1 MNILTGTLPH
11 SSNYKRGRNAK
22 IKYIVIHYTA
32 NKGDTAL
39 ANVKYFANNAVT
51 ASAHFFV
58 DESCI
63 YSSVPVSDT
72 AYHCGGGLQTN
83 GGHSFYKL
91 CTNSNSIGIEM
102 CLLDKKGNVKNNVY
116 IKCTE
121 LVRELMKKYNIPPER
136 VIRHWDVTGKECP
149 KPFIGDNNA
158 YWQDFKSRLSE
169 EGLDMEELKR
179 LSAKIDELGKALEQI
194 SAKQP
199 KIYHYGAEIPVWAK
213 SALYKAQQKGIF
225 KGASEGDL
233 NISEDSLKTLVY
245 FERAGI
251 I

>member
-1 MNILTGTLPH
+1 MEIIKGLLPNEN
-11 SSNYKRGRNAK
+11 NYKHGRNAK

-39 ANVKYFANNAVT
+39 ANVKYFANNIVK

-121 LVRELMKKYNIPPER
+121 LVRELMKKYNIPLER

-158 YWQDFKSRLSE
+158 YWQDFKSRLNE
-169 EGLDMEELKR
+169 EELDMEELKR
-179 LSAKIDELGKALEQI
+179 LSSKIDELGKALEQI

-199 KIYHYGAEIPVWAK
+199 KIYHYGAEIPDWAK

-225 KGASEGDL
+225 KGASECDL
-233 NISEDSLKTLVY
+233 NVSEDVLKIFVY
-245 FERAGI
+245 MDRMGLI
-251 I
+251 